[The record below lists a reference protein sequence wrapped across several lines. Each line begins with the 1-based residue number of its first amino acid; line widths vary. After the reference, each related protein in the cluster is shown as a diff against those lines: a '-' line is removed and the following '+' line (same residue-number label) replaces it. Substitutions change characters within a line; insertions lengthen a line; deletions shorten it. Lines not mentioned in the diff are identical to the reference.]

1 MSVRYVFMGML
12 LSTMFVIKMENDG
25 IVATLS
31 VEKQVALRTKEGET
45 EVVWNEGVKEGIE
58 ED

>member
-1 MSVRYVFMGML
+1 MRYVFMGML

-45 EVVWNEGVKEGIE
+45 EVV
-58 ED
+58 